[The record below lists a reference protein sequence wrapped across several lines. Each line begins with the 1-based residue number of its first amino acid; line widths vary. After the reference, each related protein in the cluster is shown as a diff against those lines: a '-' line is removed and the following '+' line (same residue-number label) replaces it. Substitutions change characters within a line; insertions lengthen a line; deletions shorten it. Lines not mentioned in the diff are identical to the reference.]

1 MGYFKYAC
9 HGLSCKADNPMIPWR
24 VHKKVPPTSR
34 KLFPEQP
41 SEWFN
46 KMTVA

>member
-24 VHKKVPPTSR
+24 VHKKGSPHQQEALP
-34 KLFPEQP
+34 
-41 SEWFN
+41 
-46 KMTVA
+46 